1 LQSLLLLQTARTS
14 GGLKGNNQKNFKLS
28 KTVKTHLQKQIRSAI
43 NLLSTLVVIC
53 GLSQISNAQV
63 SGVSFSLSPGG
74 DYLIFEDN
82 AGLKPGYAVG
92 GMLGLGLGQYV
103 EVHASYL
110 FGDRYRTDFTRL
122 RGGDEVVSERL
133 GLLNNYDVTI
143 QRYGLAAKVNL
154 ASTAIVP
161 YLTAGTGVIRMGR
174 NNLNSSESIYIS
186 GGAGLM
192 ASVASRFTFFI
203 QASHMGYRY
212 NPGSAFLRGS
222 EMNPARLQPANFTQ
236 VDVTNWD
243 LMLGLRA
250 YLGGSRFD
258 NSGDDLI
265 FLDEFNGGWS
275 NVRYTFDAFY
285 GQIFFDESLG
295 FPSTTHITGLQAG
308 LDFGPHV
315 GVRGFYWRGI
325 DDRDGLDFDKL
336 HMFGALFRTAFFR
349 SGVTPY
355 INVGGGYMR
364 VMSDYDPGMLTNPK
378 SQMFALTGVGVEA
391 NITRSVV
398 LKGDISAMALTEDGI
413 DNSTSPSSIN
423 LSPMFTLGVSY
434 RIGDFAVKRPRD
446 RRQPVTEM
454 TRPVSLTETDPIT
467 RDLEQRQRMQIMRE
481 TALSTEIAKAL
492 AAGDTLVATNLSS
505 ELERLRSDVP
515 RPVDESTERVI
526 DTEKVVEKKIDDR
539 TITLPVLEDGEIY
552 IRFGKPAPVA
562 PVTPGVTG
570 ESQTVR
576 DLERRVEQLLR
587 EREAAR
593 TGQPQPQ
600 SSVTVIPS
608 QGDDAMDR
616 RMRQFEERMIAL
628 LESRQPQTGVTTQ
641 PTQETTPGV
650 TVIQDRPTGELNG
663 IAAYLGV
670 ANPNQGVI
678 GLRGDY
684 GSFLS
689 GRIELIPEFVL
700 GFGNDTR
707 MYNINA
713 LMLAPLP
720 GIRYIDPFLPYAGL
734 GLGLMAFSNPPD
746 DIAGIQFTWS
756 FHLGAERDLG
766 PGKLFIEY
774 ANLNLFSFNRI
785 NVGYRHTF

>member
-1 LQSLLLLQTARTS
+1 M
-14 GGLKGNNQKNFKLS
+14 
-28 KTVKTHLQKQIRSAI
+28 KTHLQKSIRPFIS
-43 NLLSTLVVIC
+43 LLFTIVIIC
-53 GLSQISNAQV
+53 GLSQITQAQV
-63 SGVSFSLSPGG
+63 TGVSFSLSPSG

-82 AGLKPGYAVG
+82 AGLEPGYAVG

-110 FGDRYRTDFTRL
+110 YGDRYRTDFTRL
-122 RGGDEVVSERL
+122 RGGDEIVSERL

-161 YLTAGTGVIRMGR
+161 YLTAGTGVIRMDR
-174 NNLNSSESIYIS
+174 NNLKASESIYIS

-192 ASVASRFTFFI
+192 ASVASRYTFFI

-250 YLGGSRFD
+250 YLGGSRLD
-258 NSGDDLI
+258 NPGDDLI
-265 FLDEFNGGWS
+265 FMDEFNGGWS

-364 VMSDYDPGMLTNPK
+364 VMSDYDPGMLTDPK

-391 NITRSVV
+391 NITRSVI

-413 DNSTSPSSIN
+413 DNATSPSSVN
-423 LSPMFTLGVSY
+423 LSPMFTLGISY
-434 RIGDFAVKRPRD
+434 RIGDFVVRRQQD
-446 RRQPVTEM
+446 RRQPVTDSAV
-454 TRPVSLTETDPIT
+454 PASLAETDPIT
-467 RDLEQRQRMQIMRE
+467 RELEQRQRMQIMRE

-492 AAGDTLVATNLSS
+492 AEGDTLVANNLTS
-505 ELERLRSDVP
+505 ELDRLRRETP
-515 RPVDESTERVI
+515 RQVDEP
-526 DTEKVVEKKIDDR
+526 TEKVTETETEEVVEKKIDDR
-539 TITLPVLEDGEIY
+539 TITLPVLEEGEIY
-552 IRFGKPAPVA
+552 IRFGKPAPVV
-562 PVTPGVTG
+562 PVEAG

-587 EREAAR
+587 DREAAR

-600 SSVTVIPS
+600 PQPQTGVTVLPS
-608 QGDDAMDR
+608 GDDGSMER
-616 RMRQFEERMIAL
+616 RMRQFEERMLEL
-628 LESRQPQTGVTTQ
+628 LDSRQAQNGVTTQ
-641 PTQETTPGV
+641 PQPQQESASATPDV
-650 TVIQDRPTGELNG
+650 TVIQDRTAGELNG
-663 IAAYLGV
+663 IAAYLG
-670 ANPNQGVI
+670 ASTPYQGVI
-678 GLRGDY
+678 GVRGDY

-713 LMLAPLP
+713 LVLVPLP
-720 GIRYIDPFLPYAGL
+720 EIRYIDPFLPYTGL

-746 DIAGIQFTWS
+746 DVAGIQFTWS

-774 ANLNLFSFNRI
+774 ASLNLFSFNRL
-785 NVGYRHTF
+785 NAGYRYRF

>member
-1 LQSLLLLQTARTS
+1 
-14 GGLKGNNQKNFKLS
+14 
-28 KTVKTHLQKQIRSAI
+28 
-43 NLLSTLVVIC
+43 
-53 GLSQISNAQV
+53 
-63 SGVSFSLSPGG
+63 
-74 DYLIFEDN
+74 
-82 AGLKPGYAVG
+82 
-92 GMLGLGLGQYV
+92 MLG
-103 EVHASYL
+103 
-110 FGDRYRTDFTRL
+110 
-122 RGGDEVVSERL
+122 
-133 GLLNNYDVTI
+133 I
-143 QRYGLAAKVNL
+143 
-154 ASTAIVP
+154 
-161 YLTAGTGVIRMGR
+161 
-174 NNLNSSESIYIS
+174 
-186 GGAGLM
+186 
-192 ASVASRFTFFI
+192 
-203 QASHMGYRY
+203 
-212 NPGSAFLRGS
+212 
-222 EMNPARLQPANFTQ
+222 
-236 VDVTNWD
+236 
-243 LMLGLRA
+243 RA
-250 YLGGSRFD
+250 YLGGSRFED
-258 NSGDDLI
+258 SGNDVI

-275 NVRYTFDAFY
+275 NVRYTIDAFY

-325 DDRDGLDFDKL
+325 DDRDGLDFDRL
-336 HMFGALFRTAFFR
+336 HLFGALFRTAFFR
-349 SGVTPY
+349 AGVTPY

-364 VMSDYDPGMLTNPK
+364 VLSGYDPGKLTNPK

-391 NITRSVV
+391 YITRSVI
-398 LKGDISAMALTEDGI
+398 LKGDISAMAMTEDGI
-413 DNSTSPSSIN
+413 DNAISPSSIN
-423 LSPMFTLGVSY
+423 LSPMFTLGISY
-434 RIGDFAVKRPRD
+434 RIGDFTHRPRD

-454 TRPVSLTETDPIT
+454 ARPVSMTDRDPIT

-492 AAGDTLVATNLSS
+492 AEGDTLVATNLTN
-505 ELERLRSDVP
+505 ELDRLRSDIP
-515 RPVDESTERVI
+515 RAVDEP
-526 DTEKVVEKKIDDR
+526 TEKVTETEKVIERRVDDR

-562 PVTPGVTG
+562 PVTPAVTG

-587 EREAAR
+587 EREAVR

-600 SSVTVIPS
+600 PQTGVTVLPS
-608 QGDDAMDR
+608 GDDSMER
-616 RMRQFEERMIAL
+616 RMRQFEERMISL
-628 LESRQPQTGVTTQ
+628 LESRQDQTGVTTQ
-641 PTQETTPGV
+641 PASATPGV

-663 IAAYLGV
+663 ISAYLGA

-689 GRIELIPEFVL
+689 GRIELIPELVL

-707 MYNINA
+707 MYNLNA
-713 LMLAPLP
+713 LMLVPLP
-720 GIRYIDPFLPYAGL
+720 DIRYIDPFRPYTGL

-766 PGKLFIEY
+766 PGKLFLEY

-785 NVGYRHTF
+785 NAGYRYTF

>member
-1 LQSLLLLQTARTS
+1 LQKTIRPIISLLFTI
-14 GGLKGNNQKNFKLS
+14 
-28 KTVKTHLQKQIRSAI
+28 VI
-43 NLLSTLVVIC
+43 IC
-53 GLSQISNAQV
+53 GLSQLTQAQV
-63 SGVSFSLSPGG
+63 TGISYSLSPGV

-92 GMLGLGLGQYV
+92 GMLGLGFGQYV
-103 EVHASYL
+103 ELHASYM

-122 RGGDEVVSERL
+122 RGGDEIVTERL
-133 GLLNNYDVTI
+133 GLLNNHDITI
-143 QRYGLAAKVNL
+143 QRYGLSAKVNL

-161 YLTAGTGVIRMGR
+161 YLTAGTGIIRMSR
-174 NNLNSSESIYIS
+174 NNLNANESIYIS

-192 ASVASRFTFFI
+192 ASVASRYNFFI

-212 NPGSAFLRGS
+212 NPGSTFLRGS
-222 EMNPARLQPANFTQ
+222 EMNAARLQPANFTQ

-243 LMLGLRA
+243 LMLGIRA
-250 YLGGSRFD
+250 YLGGSRSE
-258 NSGDDLI
+258 NSGDDVI

-275 NVRYTFDAFY
+275 NVRYTLDAFY

-295 FPSTTHITGLQAG
+295 FRSTTHITGLQAG
-308 LDFGPHV
+308 MDFGPHV

-336 HMFGALFRTAFFR
+336 HMYGALFRVAFFR
-349 SGVTPY
+349 AGVTPY
-355 INVGGGYMR
+355 LNVGGGYMR
-364 VMSDYDPGMLTNPK
+364 VLSGYDPGMLTNPQ
-378 SQMFALTGVGVEA
+378 SQMFALTGVGVQA
-391 NITRSVV
+391 SIINSVV
-398 LKGDISAMALTEDGI
+398 IKGDISAMAFTGDGI
-413 DNSTSPSSIN
+413 DNVISPSAVN
-423 LSPMFTLGVSY
+423 LSPMFTLGVSF
-434 RIGDFAVKRPRD
+434 RIGDFFHRQPRE

-454 TRPVSLTETDPIT
+454 ARPVSLTDMDPIT

-481 TALSTEIAKAL
+481 TALRTEIAKAL
-492 AAGDTLVATNLSS
+492 ADGDTLVANNLSS
-505 ELERLRSDVP
+505 DLERLRSDTP
-515 RPVDESTERVI
+515 RPVDDPIERVTE
-526 DTEKVVEKKIDDR
+526 TEKVVEKKIDDR
-539 TITLPVLEDGEIY
+539 TIILPVLEDGEIY

-562 PVTPGVTG
+562 PVAPAVTG

-576 DLERRVEQLLR
+576 DLERRIEQLLR

-600 SSVTVIPS
+600 SSVTVTPS
-608 QGDDAMDR
+608 GDDSMDR
-616 RMRQFEERMIAL
+616 RMRQFEERMIEL
-628 LESRQPQTGVTTQ
+628 LENRQAQSGVTTQ
-641 PTQETTPGV
+641 PQSQQASATPGV
-650 TVIQDRPTGELNG
+650 TVIQDQPAGELNG

-670 ANPNQGVI
+670 SSPYQGVI

-707 MYNINA
+707 MYNLNA
-713 LMLAPLP
+713 LVLVPLP
-720 GIRYIDPFLPYAGL
+720 DIRYIEPFLPYAGL

-756 FHLGAERDLG
+756 FHLGAERNLG

-774 ANLNLFSFNRI
+774 ANLNLFSFNRL
-785 NVGYRHTF
+785 NAGYRYTF